1 MNWLVQDLGITA
13 EKLRMREHAKEELSH
28 YSNGTSDV
36 EYEFPFG
43 WGELWGIASRT
54 DFDLTQHQKESKV
67 KQEYFDPITNK
78 RYIPYVVEPSLGV
91 DRLLL
96 VLLCDAYDV
105 EKLDDGEE
113 RVVLHFH
120 PSVAPVKAAVLP
132 LVKKG
137 KVKEVAESIFQN
149 LITRFNVEYDETQS
163 IGKRY
168 RRQDELGT
176 PYCITVDFDTI
187 GEGDDV
193 DLSKKGKVT
202 VRDRDTMKQEL
213 VAIED
218 LEEWLAKRVR

>member
-1 MNWLVQDLGITA
+1 
-13 EKLRMREHAKEELSH
+13 
-28 YSNGTSDV
+28 

-54 DFDLTQHQKESKV
+54 DYDLTQHQNASRV
-67 KQEYFDPITNK
+67 KQEYFDAVANK

-96 VLLCDAYDV
+96 VLLCDAYEV
-105 EKLDDGEE
+105 EKLSDGEE

-120 PSVAPVKAAVLP
+120 PKIAPVKVAVLP

-137 KVKEVAESIFQN
+137 KVKETAEAVFQK
-149 LITRFNVEYDETQS
+149 LIRRWNVEYDETQS

-176 PYCITVDFDTI
+176 PYCITIDFDTI
-187 GEGDDV
+187 GEGDDI
-193 DLSKKGKVT
+193 DPSRKNKVT
-202 VRDRDTMKQEL
+202 VRDRDTMEQEL
-213 VAIED
+213 VAIDD
-218 LEEWLAKRVR
+218 LENWLSKRLD